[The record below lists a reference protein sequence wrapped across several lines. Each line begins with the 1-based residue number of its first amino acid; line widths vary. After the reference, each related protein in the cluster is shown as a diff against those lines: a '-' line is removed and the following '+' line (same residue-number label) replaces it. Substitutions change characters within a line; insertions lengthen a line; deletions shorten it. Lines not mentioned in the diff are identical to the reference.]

1 MKTIK
6 NPMMILGVFILF
18 KVVQTAYAFTLGENP
33 SYLSYLRIAGIFIL
47 VPISY
52 LAVKRKV
59 MALWIMSIILLSQI
73 FNVIWAIFLIP
84 LEQIILKAFTIVLAS
99 YFVFGGYVLI
109 QLAKGKTQPTE

>member
-1 MKTIK
+1 
-6 NPMMILGVFILF
+6 
-18 KVVQTAYAFTLGENP
+18 
-33 SYLSYLRIAGIFIL
+33 
-47 VPISY
+47 
-52 LAVKRKV
+52 
-59 MALWIMSIILLSQI
+59 MALWVMSIILLSQI